1 MNLED
6 EFVTHREIDLF
17 DLALIKKY
25 GSKCGMI
32 DFGSIEI
39 TIIELAIDKSDAY
52 KIAFRKI
59 TIGKCA
65 AFKFFEVECFQTIAD
80 VVVVL
85 VKEVL
90 GHFVRL
96 EVRGWKLEVCR
107 QILENGV
114 LYSKICLLTSYKLLI
129 FLSFGY
135 LTL

>member
-6 EFVTHREIDLF
+6 EFVTHGEIDVF
-17 DLALIKKY
+17 DLAIIKKY
-25 GSKCGMI
+25 GSKSRMI

-39 TIIELAIDKSDAY
+39 AVVKLAIHKSNTY

-59 TIGKCA
+59 TIVKSA
-65 AFKFFEVECFQTIAD
+65 AFKFFEVECFQTIMD

-96 EVRGWKLEVCR
+96 EVRSWKKEFR
-107 QILENGV
+107 KQN
-114 LYSKICLLTSYKLLI
+114 SKICLLIS
-129 FLSFGY
+129 
-135 LTL
+135 